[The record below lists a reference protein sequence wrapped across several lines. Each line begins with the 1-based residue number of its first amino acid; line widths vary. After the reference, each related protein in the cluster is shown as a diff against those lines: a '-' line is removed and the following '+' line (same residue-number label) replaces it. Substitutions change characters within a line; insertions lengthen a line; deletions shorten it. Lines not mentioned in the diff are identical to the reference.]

1 MSEQANDAST
11 LEDLTQPGGAPLD
24 APLLPGR
31 QLAVA
36 RQSQGWSVEQVAAQL
51 KLAPRQ
57 IEAIEADRLEELPS
71 MTVARGFIGTYA
83 RLLKIDSAPLLAA
96 VAADLRSPIESI
108 RRQGHLAAPF
118 SATRLP
124 SMHSRAAPN
133 RKGAKLLALGLAL
146 VVLIWGMQQADWR
159 AAVPPA
165 LLAVVGWQPPAQ
177 DAVAGAAAVEAVAAG
192 NDVAMPSAISPLPT
206 PNVIQAVDSGTA
218 SAQAAPPPVST
229 AVVESPMVAAPSMA
243 SKNDLLSLV
252 LRQDSWIEIKRADSS
267 VLVSRLARAGTTET
281 FEIAEPVSLVVGNA
295 AGVDATLR
303 NVPLDL
309 KSGAS
314 TNVARINLK

>member
-1 MSEQANDAST
+1 MSEQANEAST
-11 LEDLTQPGGAPLD
+11 LEDLTQASGAPPD

-31 QLAVA
+31 QLAAA

-96 VAADLRSPIESI
+96 VAADLQSPIESI
-108 RRQGHLAAPF
+108 RRQGNLAAPF
-118 SATRLP
+118 STTRLP

-133 RKGAKLLALGLAL
+133 RKGAMLLALGLVLA
-146 VVLIWGMQQADWR
+146 VLIWGMQQADWR

-165 LLAVVGWQPPAQ
+165 LLAAVGSQPSAQ
-177 DAVAGAAAVEAVAAG
+177 DAVAEVADAAAGDDIAL
-192 NDVAMPSAISPLPT
+192 PSATSPLAAT
-206 PNVIQAVDSGTA
+206 GVIQAVDAGTA
-218 SAQAAPPPVST
+218 GAQAVPTPVS
-229 AVVESPMVAAPSMA
+229 ALMVESPMVAAPSTP

-267 VLVSRLARAGTTET
+267 VVVSRLARAGTTET
-281 FEIAEPVSLVVGNA
+281 FEIVEPVSLVVGNA

-303 NVPLDL
+303 NVPLEL

-314 TNVARINLK
+314 SNVARINLQ

>member
-1 MSEQANDAST
+1 MSEQANNAST
-11 LEDLTQPGGAPLD
+11 LEDLTQASGAPLD
-24 APLLPGR
+24 VPLLPGR
-31 QLAVA
+31 QLAAA

-96 VAADLRSPIESI
+96 VAADLHSPIESI
-108 RRQGHLAAPF
+108 RKQGHLAAPF

-124 SMHSRAAPN
+124 SMHARAAPN
-133 RKGAKLLALGLAL
+133 RKGVMLLALALGLA
-146 VVLIWGMQQADWR
+146 VLIWGVQQADWR

-165 LLAVVGWQPPAQ
+165 LLAAVGWQPPAQ
-177 DAVAGAAAVEAVAAG
+177 DAVAGVVGAEAVAAS
-192 NDVAMPSAISPLPT
+192 NDVALPSAISPLAT
-206 PNVIQAVDSGTA
+206 PSVIQAVDA
-218 SAQAAPPPVST
+218 ST
-229 AVVESPMVAAPSMA
+229 AGAQVAPTSVSALMVESPTVAAPSVA
-243 SKNDLLSLV
+243 GKNDLLSLV

-267 VLVSRLARAGTTET
+267 VVVSRLARAGTTET
-281 FEIAEPVSLVVGNA
+281 FEIVEPVSLVVGNA